1 MLIFI
6 KRNQSP
12 PQTTT
17 KGKGKHT
24 NQDQTCSMWLTQR
37 LVDPCSSLTLSQ
49 PLFETGSLHT
59 VVSARLVHSL
69 HSFLSFLL
77 LHWQSKAKQKQN
89 IVCLASILP
98 PLSSLS
104 CALLR
109 SLCVCLM
116 PLCKLLC
123 TTTTTTTRIATSVVA
138 HACRQRRQRQW
149 RCFGALLSAPLSFAA
164 REIRCLQFSSSAS
177 PLLFLCCCYFFH
189 VPRGTACV
197 CWSFASI

>member
-37 LVDPCSSLTLSQ
+37 LVDPCSPLTLLQ

-98 PLSSLS
+98 LSTLPLSLALS
-104 CALLR
+104 CAHFVCV
-109 SLCVCLM
+109 LCL
-116 PLCKLLC
+116 LCKLLC
-123 TTTTTTTRIATSVVA
+123 TTTTRTATSLLWRTQAGSDVSVSDA
-138 HACRQRRQRQW
+138 ALGLCYQRR
-149 RCFGALLSAPLSFAA
+149 
-164 REIRCLQFSSSAS
+164 
-177 PLLFLCCCYFFH
+177 
-189 VPRGTACV
+189 
-197 CWSFASI
+197 

>member
-12 PQTTT
+12 QQTTT

-37 LVDPCSSLTLSQ
+37 LVDPCSPLSLSQ

-77 LHWQSKAKQKQN
+77 LHWQSKAKTKH
-89 IVCLASILP
+89 SLP
-98 PLSSLS
+98 SFHSPSLHS
-104 CALLR
+104 PSLTCALLR

-116 PLCKLLC
+116 PFMQ
-123 TTTTTTTRIATSVVA
+123 TTLHDNKNNKNSNFSVVA
-138 HACRQRRQRQW
+138 HASRQRR
-149 RCFGALLSAPLSFAA
+149 
-164 REIRCLQFSSSAS
+164 
-177 PLLFLCCCYFFH
+177 
-189 VPRGTACV
+189 
-197 CWSFASI
+197 